1 MALLFPVLSTWAGV
15 GVHGGEGHGCG
26 SSEREQED
34 CMKLQHA
41 GLVRPEVIFKEF
53 NHPVSVL
60 MGANLANEVALGQS
74 RALSGSMQSEL
85 E

>member
-1 MALLFPVLSTWAGV
+1 
-15 GVHGGEGHGCG
+15 
-26 SSEREQED
+26 
-34 CMKLQHA
+34 MKLQHA

-74 RALSGSMQSEL
+74 HALSASTQSEV